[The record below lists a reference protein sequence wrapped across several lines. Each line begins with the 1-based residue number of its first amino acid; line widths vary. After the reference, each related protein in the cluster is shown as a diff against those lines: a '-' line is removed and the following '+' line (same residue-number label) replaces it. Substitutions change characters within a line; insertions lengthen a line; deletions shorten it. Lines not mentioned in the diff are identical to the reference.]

1 MNVAQFYTELFEQT
15 LGLDVLGLESQ
26 FPALIEL
33 VETKTLREFS
43 NYIHAEYKMYLDLTD
58 KSNIIPK
65 VHQTLG
71 VEYYLH
77 DEVLDK
83 YNLPIMDII
92 NINYNNVAD
101 VDPYDPDSSSYY
113 SSVIASRNNLT
124 LEALLMGAEYSYS
137 RTLSDTAMPW
147 KRESRLIGD
156 RVLWLRNY
164 AFGGTVELEC
174 KIPWPNLVSVPPEFY
189 SEFMYL
195 AKLDCKIYLWNQLK
209 YLENIVTPVGNMDL
223 KVSDWENADRER
235 DDYLK
240 ELRTKSFPDRVLDK
254 YFRLV

>member
-1 MNVAQFYTELFEQT
+1 MNASQFYHELFEQS

-26 FPALIEL
+26 FPILVEL

-58 KSNIIPK
+58 KANIIPK

-71 VEYYLH
+71 VEYRLH

-83 YNLPIMDII
+83 YNLPILDII
-92 NINYNNVAD
+92 NINYNTVSD

-124 LEALLMGAEYSYS
+124 LESVLMGSEYTFN
-137 RTLSDTAMPW
+137 RTLTDFAMPW
-147 KRESRLIGD
+147 KREHKLIGD

-174 KIPWPNLVSVPPEFY
+174 KIPWPNLVSIPPEYY
-189 SEFMYL
+189 SIFMDL

-223 KVSDWENADRER
+223 KVSDWENADNQR
-235 DDYLK
+235 DDFLK
-240 ELRTKSFPDRVLDK
+240 DLRLKSFPDRVLDK

>member
-1 MNVAQFYTELFEQT
+1 
-15 LGLDVLGLESQ
+15 
-26 FPALIEL
+26 
-33 VETKTLREFS
+33 
-43 NYIHAEYKMYLDLTD
+43 
-58 KSNIIPK
+58 
-65 VHQTLG
+65 
-71 VEYYLH
+71 
-77 DEVLDK
+77 
-83 YNLPIMDII
+83 
-92 NINYNNVAD
+92 
-101 VDPYDPDSSSYY
+101 
-113 SSVIASRNNLT
+113 
-124 LEALLMGAEYSYS
+124 MGSEYSYS
-137 RTLSDTAMPW
+137 RTLSDTALPW
-147 KRESRLIGD
+147 KREHRLIGD
-156 RVLWLRNY
+156 RILWLRNY

-174 KIPWPNLVSVPPEFY
+174 KIPWPNLVAVPPEFY

>member
-1 MNVAQFYTELFEQT
+1 MNVGQFYHELFEQS

-26 FPALIEL
+26 FPILVEL

-58 KSNIIPK
+58 KANIIPK

-71 VEYYLH
+71 VEYRLH

-124 LEALLMGAEYSYS
+124 LEALLMGALYTEN
-137 RTLSDTAMPW
+137 RTISDFALPW
-147 KRESRLIGD
+147 KREHRLIGD
-156 RVLWLRNY
+156 RILWLRNY

-174 KIPWPNLVSVPPEFY
+174 KIPWPNLISIPPEYY
-189 SEFMYL
+189 SIFMDL

-223 KVSDWENADRER
+223 KVSDWENADNQR
-235 DDYLK
+235 DDFLK
-240 ELRTKSFPDRVLDK
+240 DLRLKSFPDRVLDK